1 MDERTYFIEQHR
13 QMHKI
18 WKRFK
23 GHSLVE
29 HIPHID
35 QLMEEHGCRTIL
47 DYGCGKAQYWP
58 ATWNVT
64 GYDPAY
70 EPYSQQPRQ
79 IWHGNLHRCNGTHT
93 WERHGADTQR
103 DISVFKEMGVSCYQH
118 TYFWQTYARWQQLP
132 CECEISAM
140 VAGAVKSIS
149 GTHCDFHLTVKN
161 FSKRNPW

>member
-29 HIPHID
+29 HIPQID

-70 EPYSQQPRQ
+70 EPYSQKPIDKYDMVICVDVMEHIPESATAQTLEEIFQ
-79 IWHGNLHRCNGTHT
+79 YSKKWVFLVISTHT
-93 WERHGADTQR
+93 SDKRMPDGN
-103 DISVFKEMGVSCYQH
+103 SCH
-118 TYFWQTYARWQQLP
+118 
-132 CECEISAM
+132 
-140 VAGAVKSIS
+140 VNVKSQQWWQEQLS
-149 GTHCDFHLTVKN
+149 QYPAHTVI
-161 FSKRNPW
+161 FI